1 MPVIQGGVRTVN
13 NAQYEEG
20 FNRGGRGEWSA
31 GEAHERAMSLPIA
44 EVVREL
50 VGLLGL
56 TTVAMIGGVRETRAV
71 TQWTTGRDPQ
81 RPNVLR
87 FSLQIAS
94 MILNSKDS
102 DVARAWFHGSN
113 PHLQD
118 RIPAVLLRDEPLV
131 EIQGEIMAA
140 ARDFA
145 AR

>member
-1 MPVIQGGVRTVN
+1 VSINGNGDRYVR
-13 NAQYEEG
+13 G
-20 FNRGGRGEWSA
+20 RRGEWSA
-31 GEAHERAMSLPIA
+31 GEAHEKAMALPIE

-56 TTVAMIGGVRETRAV
+56 TTVAMIGGVGETRAV
-71 TQWTTGRDPQ
+71 TQWTNGRAPQ

-87 FSLQIAS
+87 FTLQIAS
-94 MILNSKDS
+94 MILNSKDA

-113 PHLQD
+113 PHLGD
-118 RIPAVLLRDEPLV
+118 RAPAVLLRDKPLSEV
-131 EIQGEIMAA
+131 QGEIMAA